1 MKEILE
7 ALAVFSLNCRSL
19 EHFSFIAST
28 AVVSPSPLSIL
39 LEGSDGGRYSSPA
52 DASV

>member
-28 AVVSPSPLSIL
+28 TVASPSPLSIL
-39 LEGSDGGRYSSPA
+39 SEGSDGRRYTSPT